1 VRKEVEQWWL
11 QALKDLD
18 SARKNLTIEEY
29 HLTAFLCQQSVEKA
43 LKAVYMHRLKES
55 PGTTHSL
62 IFLGQK
68 AGVPKEYHNG
78 LRRLSPDFVITR
90 YPDAA
95 QAVPHELYDETIA
108 DERIEIAGKVIEWAG
123 QELKK

>member
-1 VRKEVEQWWL
+1 MRREVEHWWL
-11 QALKDLD
+11 QALKDMD
-18 SARKNLTIEEY
+18 SARKNFDIEEY

-55 PGTTHSL
+55 PGATHSL
-62 IFLGQK
+62 VFLGREV
-68 AGVPKEYHNG
+68 GVPQEYHNG

-95 QAVPHELYDETIA
+95 QAVPHELYDEGIGA
-108 DERIEIAGKVIEWAG
+108 ERIEIAEKVLEWAS
-123 QELKK
+123 QELKR

>member
-1 VRKEVEQWWL
+1 MRKEVENWWL

-18 SARKNLTIEEY
+18 SAQKNFNIQEY

-55 PGTTHSL
+55 PGATHSL

-68 AGVPKEYHNG
+68 TGIPKEYHNG

-90 YPDAA
+90 YPNAA
-95 QAVPHELYDETIA
+95 QAVPHELYDEGIA
-108 DERIEIAGKVIEWAG
+108 AERIDIARKVTEWAG